1 MYNNERELE
10 SPYDLFV
17 RVTSFRFSS
26 LPEETMRITY
36 RALAIFGLVAIIVL
50 GFGWLIAPA
59 DIKMK
64 VIQKDIQ
71 KDHSRFTPAESIDVA
86 QAMKLVTHDPPQMLA
101 PPESVPPLLLYPPS
115 AEDLAHLSGP

>member
-1 MYNNERELE
+1 M
-10 SPYDLFV
+10 
-17 RVTSFRFSS
+17 RVTQRG
-26 LPEETMRITY
+26 L
-36 RALAIFGLVAIIVL
+36 ALVGLLAIIVL
-50 GFGWLIAPA
+50 GFGWLVYTS

-115 AEDLAHLSGP
+115 AEDLERLCGS